1 MLSLNNIADL
11 IKELNMSVVT
21 DILLTHKE
29 KQSSINAFNKKLN
42 DINYDSLIELDFT
55 KIPHGGGKVFQSNIL
70 CAAYN
75 YCDIDK
81 IIDILNDHEWERPN
95 FVQLM
100 YRHEDYDD
108 FISVKPN
115 KYLNLLSK

>member
-1 MLSLNNIADL
+1 
-11 IKELNMSVVT
+11 MSVVT
-21 DILLTHKE
+21 DILFTHKE
-29 KQSSINAFNKKLN
+29 KQSSINDFNKK
-42 DINYDSLIELDFT
+42 INEAGFDSLIELDFV
-55 KIPHGGGKVFQSNIL
+55 KIPHGGDKVFQSHIL

-95 FVQLM
+95 SVQLM

-115 KYLNLLSK
+115 KYLNLLRD